1 MLAREHLEPPHTGIL
16 PRQQLRDPE
25 QLPAVLAACAFCSGS
40 LVESRQRE

>member
-25 QLPAVLAACAFCSGS
+25 QLPAVLAALLAAVRFRG
-40 LVESRQRE
+40 